1 MPATAEVTG
10 PSYISSHSAD
20 VILSDIRP
28 IKLKLEGLR
37 SINVLLDEFLFNIL
51 NTSRSLSTDKLRQ
64 SLLTVLP
71 TSIGKEALL
80 EAEVELRAYW
90 DRTPRPAVLE
100 DDTQTFNLQWAFEL
114 LRLKCEAYST
124 LNETDEDSSAVTR
137 LQEKMTQLGGTTPPV
152 PALVAPASL
161 YLTAILESMCEHI
174 LSNVGRVAAR
184 DSSRTGATVQDVFVA
199 LCEDHSIYALFK
211 SMRVYQQI
219 EQLAQTPKPRR
230 SKSFSR
236 SDRPSISQNSASSN
250 QDQSSGRDSSSQH
263 RSRGSTDTTTTAA
276 TTMPATASTSRTS
289 FDKARKKLLSSN
301 RNSSDGDSQ
310 SGHKRSDS
318 LIGGDETKHPP
329 VSYEAPPEDTAMLKE
344 FDNLMRSDSTMKV
357 SLTPDRLKTMEVYK
371 SEKERAGRRPPAL
384 ALGKGDQP
392 DSQPTPPSRANG
404 RRPSLRQES
413 IVEDE
418 EEIPS
423 KSAPTPRKTNI
434 TSPPNLPSSSTTSV
448 SSSSNSSVPRVA
460 PRKSSRSNLPPS
472 SQTPPMPSA
481 TPRRGPSGPVGFD
494 PNSGFPA
501 KTRRIQ
507 KNREDMDIDDIMAG
521 SDDDDEPTPP
531 PTSAPRTPS
540 KAPPVTPNKRTAS
553 SPAVSAST
561 RELMDFLAEGPPD
574 VPKLSA
580 SGRDMVD
587 FLAQGPP
594 DQGGPPNV
602 GEQNG
607 KKGSGRLQRMMS
619 KLSMGTS
626 ERSRSQPSD
635 DFGRGNGNNN
645 RSMPPTTP
653 VRTTAPGLPH
663 QTSYGN
669 LANRP
674 VPPRMPLGP
683 PISPPSS
690 PSEEDYGNVS
700 TRSRKESVGQ
710 SPQSRRVMPT
720 WEQQMTDG
728 QTPPAVPGKT
738 EQNGVGNGNGSVNGS
753 VNGNG
758 HVRPNGNGYAPN
770 GTPDEQSASRSR
782 RPSAASEPVKR
793 PLPKPMLQT
802 GGPQASPTS
811 PRRSAAPTPSPVRAP
826 APPIAEDHA
835 RDMRRLLAKATNAD
849 ECRLLFEMFL
859 AKAGVAIEPAS
870 YDVPYPS
877 PSSSDTHAALST
889 ATAPTQPPRDPAEI
903 ALELSLVELFLGGGE
918 PEPAPRKRR
927 TKKKSEPTP
936 TASAP
941 TSPSTPLAP
950 TPAPGAELH
959 APEPRKY
966 TGALVTPETSTAS
979 SRVHTPTT
987 VPEVGA

>member
-1 MPATAEVTG
+1 MPAAEATG

-51 NTSRSLSTDKLRQ
+51 NVSRSLSTDKLRA
-64 SLLTVLP
+64 SLLAVLP
-71 TSIGKEALL
+71 TSLGKEALL

-90 DRTPRPAVLE
+90 DRTPRPAVQ
-100 DDTQTFNLQWAFEL
+100 DDDAQTFNLQWAFEL

-124 LNETDEDSSAVTR
+124 LNETDEDSAAVAR
-137 LQEKMTQLGGTTPPV
+137 LQEKMTQLGGTTPPI

-236 SDRPSISQNSASSN
+236 SDRPSLSQSSASN
-250 QDQSSGRDSSSQH
+250 QDLSSSGRDSSTQH
-263 RSRGSTDTTTTAA
+263 RSRGSTDTTTTAV
-276 TTMPATASTSRTS
+276 TTMPAAASTSSRTS

-310 SGHKRSDS
+310 SGHKRSES
-318 LIGGDETKHPP
+318 LLSDETKQTLLA
-329 VSYEAPPEDTAMLKE
+329 YDAAPEDTAMLTE

-371 SEKERAGRRPPAL
+371 NEKERASRRPPAL
-384 ALGKGDQP
+384 ALGKGDQS
-392 DSQPTPPSRANG
+392 DAQPAPPSRANG
-404 RRPSLRQES
+404 RRPSLRQVDS

-418 EEIPS
+418 EEMPS

-434 TSPPNLPSSSTTSV
+434 TSSPNLPSSSTTSV
-448 SSSSNSSVPRVA
+448 SSTSNSSASRVA
-460 PRKSSRSNLPPS
+460 PRKSSRSNITPPPS
-472 SQTPPMPSA
+472 QTTPPMPSA
-481 TPRRGPSGPVGFD
+481 QPRRGPSGPSGPSGFD
-494 PNSGFPA
+494 PSGFPA

-507 KNREDMDIDDIMAG
+507 KKREDMDIDDIMAG
-521 SDDDDEPTPP
+521 SDDDDEPAPAP
-531 PTSAPRTPS
+531 APRTPS
-540 KAPPVTPNKRTAS
+540 KGQPLTPNKRNPS
-553 SPAVSAST
+553 SPAAVSAST

-574 VPKLSA
+574 VPKVSA
-580 SGRDMVD
+580 AGREMID

-594 DQGGPPNV
+594 DQGGIV

-619 KLSMGTS
+619 KLAMGNS
-626 ERSRSQPSD
+626 ERSRSQASE
-635 DFGRGNGNNN
+635 DFGRGNK
-645 RSMPPTTP
+645 SMPPTTP
-653 VRTTAPGLPH
+653 VRTTSQGLPH
-663 QTSYGN
+663 QTSYSS

-674 VPPRMPLGP
+674 VPPRMPPAP
-683 PISPPSS
+683 PLSPPSS

-710 SPQSRRVMPT
+710 PQQSRRVLPT
-720 WEQQMTDG
+720 WEQQMADA
-728 QTPPAVPGKT
+728 QAPPSIPVKH
-738 EQNGVGNGNGSVNGS
+738 EQNGNGNVNVNGGS

-758 HVRPNGNGYAPN
+758 HGRPNGYVQNGAV
-770 GTPDEQSASRSR
+770 DEQAVSRSR
-782 RPSAASEPVKR
+782 RPSAATEPGKR

-802 GGPQASPTS
+802 GLQTGSQASPTT
-811 PRRSAAPTPSPVRAP
+811 PRRSAAPTPSPVRTPAP
-826 APPIAEDHA
+826 AIAEDHA
-835 RDMRRLLAKATNAD
+835 RDMRRLLARATNAD

-877 PSSSDTHAALST
+877 PSSPDTHPAASATRATTT
-889 ATAPTQPPRDPAEI
+889 ATRDPTDVT
-903 ALELSLVELFLGGGE
+903 LELSLVELFLGGGE
-918 PEPAPRKRR
+918 IEPAPRKRR
-927 TKKKSEPTP
+927 AKKKSEPAP
-936 TASAP
+936 APAAPAPAPAASADVY
-941 TSPSTPLAP
+941 
-950 TPAPGAELH
+950 
-959 APEPRKY
+959 APEPRRY
-966 TGALVTPETSTAS
+966 VGALVTPDTSTAS

-987 VPEVGA
+987 VSEVGA

>member
-51 NTSRSLSTDKLRQ
+51 NNSRSLSTDKLRQ
-64 SLLTVLP
+64 SLLGVLP

-250 QDQSSGRDSSSQH
+250 QDLSSSGRDSTSQQ
-263 RSRGSTDTTTTAA
+263 RSRGSTDTATTAA

-310 SGHKRSDS
+310 NGHKRSGS
-318 LIGGDETKHPP
+318 LIGDETTHPP
-329 VSYEAPPEDTAMLKE
+329 VAYEAPPEDTAMLKE
-344 FDNLMRSDSTMKV
+344 FDSLMRSDSTMKV

-371 SEKERAGRRPPAL
+371 NEKERAGRRPPAL
-384 ALGKGDQP
+384 ALGKGDHP
-392 DSQPTPPSRANG
+392 DTQPTPPSRANG
-404 RRPSLRQES
+404 RRPSLRQQS

-423 KSAPTPRKTNI
+423 KSAPTPSKTNI

-448 SSSSNSSVPRVA
+448 SSTSNSSVSRVA

-472 SQTPPMPSA
+472 SQTPAMPSA
-481 TPRRGPSGPVGFD
+481 QPRRGPSGPAGFD

-521 SDDDDEPTPP
+521 SDDEDEPAPP
-531 PTSAPRTPS
+531 PASAPRTPS
-540 KAPPVTPNKRTAS
+540 KAPAVTPNKGKAS

-580 SGRDMVD
+580 AGRDMMD

-626 ERSRSQPSD
+626 ERSRSQPSE

-645 RSMPPTTP
+645 KSMPPTTP

-663 QTSYGN
+663 QTSHSN

-700 TRSRKESVGQ
+700 TRSRKGSVGQ
-710 SPQSRRVMPT
+710 SSQSRRVMPT
-720 WEQQMTDG
+720 WEQQMADA
-728 QTPPAVPGKT
+728 QAPPAVPGKG
-738 EQNGVGNGNGSVNGS
+738 EQNGVGNGNVNGNGSS

-758 HVRPNGNGYAPN
+758 HARPNGNGHAQN
-770 GTPDEQSASRSR
+770 GALDEAARSR
-782 RPSAASEPVKR
+782 RPSAANEPAKR

-802 GGPQASPTS
+802 GAPQASPTS

-835 RDMRRLLAKATNAD
+835 RDMRRMLANATNAD

-870 YDVPYPS
+870 YEVPYPS
-877 PSSSDTHAALST
+877 PSSSDAHAALST
-889 ATAPTQPPRDPAEI
+889 TTVSVPPARDPAEV
-903 ALELSLVELFLGGGE
+903 ALELALVELLLGGGE
-918 PEPAPRKRR
+918 LEPAPRKRR
-927 TKKKSEPTP
+927 TKKKSEPAP
-936 TASAP
+936 AASAP
-941 TSPSTPLAP
+941 TSPSTTLAP
-950 TPAPGAELH
+950 TPTPGAELY

-966 TGALVTPETSTAS
+966 TGALATPETSTAS

-987 VPEVGA
+987 VSEVGA